1 MKKMYQTRLKR
12 ILSLLKDSNDTQALV
27 LSSNSHAVRSRD
39 THFPY
44 RQNSDLYY
52 FTGSHHQELTLIIR
66 PQAKGPITLVAPV
79 EDPIK
84 KVWDGEQP
92 SAKALARALDIELVE
107 SKDPLTT
114 VRAMVRNCSTLYLQS
129 QGGGVSGQL
138 RQELASRGTLNP
150 RGLGPTIVD
159 AERVTAVLRSIKDPT
174 EVDLIRKA
182 ADLTSAALLH
192 IAQFIRSGIR
202 ERELAA
208 LIDYLYRLHGAEP
221 SFNTIIAS
229 GRSAATL
236 HYHAL
241 TKTLRNGELLLIDTG
256 CELDMY
262 ASDVSRTIPVGD
274 SLASPLEDVYTIV
287 LQAQKKAISAVKP
300 GVYVREIH
308 RVAALEITRGLKELG
323 ILRGTVSALFQK
335 GAYKPYFPHG
345 IGHMLG
351 IDVHDVT
358 PETGAKGLMLK
369 KGMVIT
375 IEPGLYFSKP
385 TGKIPA
391 CGVRIEDDVLVTSRG
406 HEVLTANVFPK
417 ELGELRTMLGK

>member
-1 MKKMYQTRLKR
+1 MKEMYRTRLKNA
-12 ILSLLKDSNDTQALV
+12 LKLLRENDSSQALV
-27 LSSNSHAVRSRD
+27 ISSNPHAVRSRD

-52 FTGSHHQELTLIIR
+52 FTGSHHQELSLVIR
-66 PQAKGPITLVAPV
+66 PHAKEPILLVGPVD
-79 EDPIK
+79 DPIK
-84 KVWDGEQP
+84 KVWEGEQP
-92 SAKALARALDIELVE
+92 SAKALARTLKVEEIE
-107 SKDPLTT
+107 SKDPLAT
-114 VRAMVRNCSTLYLQS
+114 VRALVRGCSTLYLQS
-129 QGGGVSGQL
+129 VAGGVSGQL

-159 AERVTAVLRSIKDPT
+159 AERITSVLRSIKDPT

-192 IAQFIRSGIR
+192 TTQFMQNGIR
-202 ERELAA
+202 EREVAA

-221 SFNTIIAS
+221 SFNTIVAS

-241 TKTLRNGELLLIDTG
+241 NRSLKNGELLLIDTG
-256 CELDMY
+256 CELAMY
-262 ASDVSRTIPVGD
+262 ASDVSRTIPVGG
-274 SLASPLEDVYTIV
+274 SISPELEDVYNTV
-287 LQAQKKAISAVKP
+287 LRAQRKAIAAVRP
-300 GVYVREIH
+300 GVLVSEVHRAATIEI
-308 RVAALEITRGLKELG
+308 IRGLKDLG
-323 ILRGTVSALFQK
+323 VLRGSVSQLYKK

-358 PETGAKGLMLK
+358 PEAGSKGLVLQ

-375 IEPGLYFSKP
+375 IEPGLYFAKP
-385 TGKIPA
+385 VGKIPS
-391 CGVRIEDDVLVTSRG
+391 CGVRIEDDVLVTARG
-406 HEVLTANVFPK
+406 HEVLTENVFPT
-417 ELGELRTMLGK
+417 ELDDIREMIA